1 MSSKNV
7 DNKNQ
12 EIEIVSS
19 KKTLN
24 DIDFFL
30 KIPRGISLTGF
41 ISICISFIF
50 EIFDMEIIGYFIIS
64 FGILLSFLILL
75 TYKLFVDKNS
85 QKTNNLE
92 SPSSIFSK
100 VMQGFIIFKNR
111 IPALLLFSQ
120 FIGAG
125 IVYSMIKDWV
135 LSVKTP
141 PPIYSKTRRWVTL
154 GLIIQYIIYQ
164 IHYVKSIKDNTLSTF
179 NTAGFAIISLG
190 TFSMIMYLYVIVK
203 LFTVDG

>member
-1 MSSKNV
+1 MSYESVN
-7 DNKNQ
+7 NEN
-12 EIEIVSS
+12 EIVSS

-41 ISICISFIF
+41 ISICLSLIF
-50 EIFDMEIIGYFIIS
+50 NIFDMEIIGYFIIA
-64 FGILLSFLILL
+64 FAILLSFLILL

-85 QKTNNLE
+85 QKTNDLA
-92 SPSSIFSK
+92 SPTNFFSK
-100 VMQGFIIFKNR
+100 IMQCFIIFKNR
-111 IPALLLFSQ
+111 LPALLLFAQ

-125 IVYSMIKDWV
+125 VVYSMIKDWV
-135 LSVKTP
+135 TRVSTP
-141 PPIYSKTRRWVTL
+141 PTVYSKTRRWVTL
-154 GLIIQYIIYQ
+154 GLFIQYIIYQ
-164 IHYVKSIKDNTLSTF
+164 LYYVKSIKDNSLATF

-190 TFSMIMYLYVIVK
+190 TFAMILYLYVIVK